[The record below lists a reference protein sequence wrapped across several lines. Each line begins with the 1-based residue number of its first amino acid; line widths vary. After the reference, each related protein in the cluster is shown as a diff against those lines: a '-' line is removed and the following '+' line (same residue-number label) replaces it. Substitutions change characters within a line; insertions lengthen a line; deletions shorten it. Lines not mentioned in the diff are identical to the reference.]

1 MTEIRS
7 ILNTPSVANKFKR
20 LNVILSQPPK
30 EEWIQDHKFAKRTVN
45 GKEEPV
51 QYIPIGI
58 IEDTLRD
65 IFGMFLITV
74 KQVQHLHNSVA
85 VTLTL
90 RLPSPLNDGPGIEWL
105 ETDGLGGYPIFDGS
119 YGVQMALPA
128 AKSFAIKDAAETLGK
143 IFGSDINRQLDDPEM
158 GFEVKAKVTP
168 EILNR
173 IKLVQTVEGITN
185 IYEEFPMLHSN
196 PEFTDALK
204 EQRLSFNKK

>member
-1 MTEIRS
+1 MTEIKN
-7 ILNTPSVANKFKR
+7 ILSAGAMRLKLGELNK
-20 LNVILSQPPK
+20 ILSQPPK
-30 EEWIQDHKFAKRTVN
+30 PEWIQDHKFAKRTVN

-58 IEDTLRD
+58 IEDALRD
-65 IFGMFLITV
+65 LFGMFLITV
-74 KQVQHLHNSVA
+74 KEFKHIHNSVSISI
-85 VTLTL
+85 TL
-90 RLPSPLNDGPGIEWL
+90 RIPSPLNDDPGIEWL
-105 ETDGLGGYPIFDGS
+105 ETDGIGGYPIFDGS

-143 IFGSDINRQLDDPEM
+143 IFGSDINRQMDPQE
-158 GFEVKAKVTP
+158 GIEIKAVVTP

-173 IKLVQTVEGITN
+173 IKMIQKVEGITN

-204 EQRLSFNKK
+204 QQRLKIK